1 MNKTRKNGFTLI
13 ELLAVIVVLAILA
26 LIAVPIV
33 LNIIKDA
40 RNNSNK
46 RSIESYARAIDYA
59 VSEYMSENP
68 DQEIV
73 TWEDVKD
80 KVEYKGKVEC
90 QWGENLSSISATGEI
105 TLHGCKV
112 NNKTNSIYG
121 YVKGKVT
128 EEKEIVYKE
137 YNVGD
142 EITYK
147 GMKFYVIAPSDT
159 KQDYI
164 TLLKETP
171 LTVDEVNTYGG
182 VGTEN
187 NHVNMYTTHRTT
199 DSYYQKAYNSNGY
212 GGMAYYSS
220 ATCGYPT
227 AGNSTWVSSGCTTDY
242 DESEIKKVVEAWKD
256 AKLTESELK
265 EDSLGYSARLITLD
279 ELTSNLGYD
288 ISINTSPSQ
297 KGETPS
303 WVYNSNYYYWTISQ
317 YEDSASNVWNV
328 YSNGYLNG
336 SNVSGSNGVV
346 RPVINLL
353 KSAI

>member
-1 MNKTRKNGFTLI
+1 MQKMIKTKKKGFTLI

-46 RSIESYARAIDYA
+46 RSIESYVRSIEYAI
-59 VSEYMSENP
+59 SEHLSENP

-80 KVEYKGKVEC
+80 RVEYKGKVEC
-90 QWGENLSSISATGEI
+90 QWGENLSSISSTGEI

-121 YVKGKVT
+121 YVDGKVV
-128 EEKEIVYKE
+128 EEKKEEDNENKEEIEYTA

-147 GMKFYVIAPSDT
+147 GINFYVIAPSDT
-159 KQDYI
+159 KQEYV
-164 TLLKETP
+164 TLLKAEP
-171 LTVDEVNTYGG
+171 LTSSETTAYGSTSTSTSHG
-182 VGTEN
+182 STSTSTVC
-187 NHVNMYTTHRTT
+187 
-199 DSYYQKAYNSNGY
+199 
-212 GGMAYYSS
+212 GGAYYDN
-220 ATCGYPT
+220 TDPK
-227 AGNSTWVSSGCTTDY
+227 STNY
-242 DESEIKKVVEAWKD
+242 DDSDIKKVVEAWSK
-256 AKLTESELK
+256 AKLTQSELK
-265 EDSLGYSARLITLD
+265 EDSLGYKVRLITFD
-279 ELTSNLGYD
+279 ELTTNLGYSLKTGD
-288 ISINTSPSQ
+288 TSYTATADV
-297 KGETPS
+297 TPS
-303 WVYNSNYYYWTISQ
+303 WVYNSNYWYWTMSQ
-317 YEDSASNVWNV
+317 SEDSTSSVWRV
-328 YSNGYLNG
+328 DGYGRLSNGSVYYNA
-336 SNVSGSNGVV
+336 GVV